1 MLIGRWKTV
10 SRNQVNL
17 VQEEPDKGKIKES
30 QVFEG
35 NHIMG
40 KGAFGLNWSQLAMP
54 VMVTMLCQTVAIPA
68 FADVGAATNANKN
81 DRHTAEE
88 ANIFFSKLAK
98 DSANPVIASMA
109 QENVKK
115 LAEKA
120 ENYNQLANA
129 PTFAETAGS
138 KSTHSVSL
146 VTQANNSLA
155 IPTIINRKTM
165 GTFVLDTGATYTVIT
180 PRLARKLGVTIDSGN
195 RVAIATANGVIQAP
209 IVTLKSVTIGDVEV
223 NNVQAIVQNLGDD
236 LLLAGLLGMNFFKGM
251 DMSVRQDKLILSV
264 AH

>member
-1 MLIGRWKTV
+1 MLIGRWKQV
-10 SRNQVNL
+10 SRNQVRTI
-17 VQEEPDKGKIKES
+17 QEESNLGKTTES

-40 KGAFGLNWSQLAMP
+40 KGVLGLNWSQLAMP
-54 VMVTMLCQTVAIPA
+54 VMVSVLCQTVAMPA
-68 FADVGAATNANKN
+68 YADLGATNATKN

-98 DSANPVIASMA
+98 DSANPIIANLA

-115 LAEKA
+115 LAEKS
-120 ENYNQLANA
+120 ENYTQLANA
-129 PTFAETAGS
+129 PSFADNVTS

-155 IPTIINRKTM
+155 VPTIINRKTM

-180 PRLARKLGVTIDSGN
+180 PRLARKLGVTVATDSPK
-195 RVAIATANGVIQAP
+195 VAIATANGVIQAP
-209 IVTLKSVTIGDVEV
+209 VVTLNSVTIGDVEV

-236 LLLAGLLGMNFFKGM
+236 LLLVGLLGMNFFKGM
-251 DMSVRQDKLILSV
+251 DMSVRQDKLILGV
-264 AH
+264 NQ